1 MTLEREHSSLQSELS
16 VSQEELTTAREDAKR
31 YSEQAVETQEV
42 YERELV
48 NHGKSMEAL
57 CTVREQV
64 RVYHVGM
71 CGLCVLCEE
80 QVRVYHTSN
89 IFCMASGMGLGWNG
103 IGYDGMELGMRCLLF
118 PTPS

>member
-1 MTLEREHSSLQSELS
+1 MCTMWGC
-16 VSQEELTTAREDAKR
+16 VDC
-31 YSEQAVETQEV
+31 V
-42 YERELV
+42 YD
-48 NHGKSMEAL
+48 
-57 CTVREQV
+57 V
-64 RVYHVGM
+64 RVCVHHVGRCGLGM